1 MDFIYVPFSW
11 LLMTLY
17 SFVRNYGIAIIL
29 FALIVKLILLPFSM
43 KSKKSMMK
51 STRFQPRMKELEKK
65 YGDDKRKMNEEMA
78 KLYKEEGIKPLSG
91 CFWSLIPF
99 PILIILYSCIRLPF
113 TRLMRFTAEQ
123 WEYFKGTIFPALGLG
138 FESTSR
144 AGYEQ
149 IVYANILHNNYDA
162 VSNYVSEHSQTITD
176 AVGKLPALKNIDFN
190 FLGLNLGDTPNW
202 KFFLS
207 MDSWAPK
214 DAWPVVG
221 LFLIP
226 IVSAVLAWLS
236 MKISSKMSP
245 TADAAAG
252 GTGKTMQL
260 LMPIM
265 SLWIGFVMPACM
277 GIYWIAGSVFS
288 IIQEV
293 FLTKYYTKV
302 LNKEDAERLA
312 RQKEREAEL
321 EAKRAETER
330 LRAENATKVNPNT
343 SRRKLQKAD
352 KQESIQK
359 AADWAA
365 AQQPEQVKP
374 LRGGDSRVDDRPFAR
389 GRAYVA
395 SRYEGASEAAGEA
408 ASDAAS
414 EAAEEAV
421 QVVEGSFEIAD
432 EAVEAA
438 EEKLPEIADAIGSGE
453 DAGTG
458 E

>member
-1 MDFIYVPFSW
+1 
-11 LLMTLY
+11 
-17 SFVRNYGIAIIL
+17 
-29 FALIVKLILLPFSM
+29 
-43 KSKKSMMK
+43 
-51 STRFQPRMKELEKK
+51 
-65 YGDDKRKMNEEMA
+65 
-78 KLYKEEGIKPLSG
+78 
-91 CFWSLIPF
+91 
-99 PILIILYSCIRLPF
+99 
-113 TRLMRFTAEQ
+113 
-123 WEYFKGTIFPALGLG
+123 
-138 FESTSR
+138 
-144 AGYEQ
+144 
-149 IVYANILHNNYDA
+149 
-162 VSNYVSEHSQTITD
+162 
-176 AVGKLPALKNIDFN
+176 
-190 FLGLNLGDTPNW
+190 
-202 KFFLS
+202 
-207 MDSWAPK
+207 
-214 DAWPVVG
+214 
-221 LFLIP
+221 
-226 IVSAVLAWLS
+226 
-236 MKISSKMSP
+236 
-245 TADAAAG
+245 
-252 GTGKTMQL
+252 
-260 LMPIM
+260 
-265 SLWIGFVMPACM
+265 M

-302 LNKEDAERLA
+302 LNKEDAEKLA

-395 SRYEGASEAAGEA
+395 ARYEGASEAAEEA
-408 ASDAAS
+408 ASEAVS

-438 EEKLPEIADAIGSGE
+438 EEKLPEIADAIESGD
-453 DAGTG
+453 DAGIG

>member
-17 SFVRNYGIAIIL
+17 SIVKNYGIAIIL

-51 STRFQPRMKELEKK
+51 STRFQPRIKELEKK

-78 KLYKEEGIKPLSG
+78 KLYKEEGIKPLGG
-91 CFWSLIPF
+91 CVWSLIPF

-113 TRLMRFTAEQ
+113 TRLMRFTADQ

-138 FESTSR
+138 FESTGR

-149 IVYANILHNNYDA
+149 IVYANVLHNNYDA
-162 VSNYVSEHSQTITD
+162 VSNYVSEHTQAITD
-176 AVGKLPALKNIDFN
+176 AVGKLPALKDIDFS
-190 FLGLNLGDTPNW
+190 FLGLNLGETPNW

-207 MDSWAPK
+207 VDSWAPK

-260 LMPIM
+260 LMPVM

-288 IIQEV
+288 IIQEII
-293 FLTKYYTKV
+293 LTKHYTKV
-302 LNKEDAERLA
+302 LNLEDAEKIA

-321 EAKRAETER
+321 EAKRAETEK

-365 AQQPEQVKP
+365 AQQPETVKTP
-374 LRGGDSRVDDRPFAR
+374 RGGDSRVDDRPFAR

-395 SRYEGASEAAGEA
+395 SRYETGSEAVEEA
-408 ASDAAS
+408 VS

-421 QVVEGSFEIAD
+421 EVVEGSFELAD
-432 EAVEAA
+432 QAVEAA
-438 EEKLPEIADAIGSGE
+438 EEKLPEIADAVESGG

>member
-1 MDFIYVPFSW
+1 
-11 LLMTLY
+11 MTLY

-65 YGDDKRKMNEEMA
+65 YGDDKRKLNEEMA
-78 KLYKEEGIKPLSG
+78 KLYKEEGIKPLGG

-113 TRLMRFTAEQ
+113 TRLMRFADTQ
-123 WEYFKGTIFPALGLG
+123 WTYLKETIFPALGLG
-138 FESTSR
+138 IESTSR

-149 IVYANILHNNYDA
+149 IVYANVLHNNYDA
-162 VSNYVSEHSQTITD
+162 VSNYVSEHSQEITD
-176 AVGKLPALKNIDFN
+176 AVGKLPALKDIDFS
-190 FLGLNLGDTPNW
+190 FLGLNLGETPNW

-226 IVSAVLAWLS
+226 IISAVLAWLS

-288 IIQEV
+288 IIQEIV
-293 FLTKYYTKV
+293 LTKHYTKV
-302 LNKEDAERLA
+302 LNLEDAERIA
-312 RQKEREAEL
+312 RQKEKEAEI
-321 EAKRAETER
+321 EAKRAETEK

-395 SRYEGASEAAGEA
+395 DRFEGVPEA
-408 ASDAAS
+408 ASAD
-414 EAAEEAV
+414 AEEAV
-421 QVVEGSFEIAD
+421 EVVEGSFELA
-432 EAVEAA
+432 EEAA
-438 EEKLPEIADAIGSGE
+438 EDAVEKLPETADGIGAGD